1 MKAVFLRELRL
12 SRQTGAGFGLAL
24 LFYGAFAL
32 LIPLGIGPDIEI
44 HRSIAP
50 GILWVGSLLSC
61 LLSLNAFLSPDFED
75 GTLERLMLAPVP
87 VEGIVSAKAAA
98 HWTVVCLPL
107 CVAAPV
113 VGLMLNLS
121 WETGMV
127 TALTMCVGTP
137 AISVIG
143 GFGAALTLGLRRS
156 ALLLPVLVVPA
167 SIPTLIF
174 GSVAAGNFAQGLPA
188 MQPLSIL
195 FAISLASAAVLPF
208 ASARMLRINLR
219 R

>member
-1 MKAVFLRELRL
+1 MKEVFLRDLRL
-12 SRQTGAGFGLAL
+12 SMQTGAGFGLAL

-32 LIPLGIGPDIEI
+32 LIPLGIGPDIAT
-44 HRSIAP
+44 HRLIAP

-61 LLSLNAFLSPDFED
+61 LLSLNALLAPDYED

-107 CVAAPV
+107 CVAAPA

-121 WETGMV
+121 LKAGIA

-137 AISVIG
+137 AISAIG
-143 GFGAALTLGLRRS
+143 AFGAALTLGLRRS

-174 GSVAAGNFAQGLPA
+174 GSVAAGDLAQGLPA
-188 MQPLSIL
+188 LQPLSIL
-195 FAISLASAAVLPF
+195 LAISLASAAVLPF
-208 ASARMLRINLR
+208 ASAHMLRISLR